1 MPRVYTRMTDEE
13 RRAAANASSRR
24 WRASLDPE
32 RRTELYRKQ
41 NLKAKYGLDQES
53 YEQLLEAQTGTCAIC
68 GDTPERSLRV
78 DHEHDSGSV
87 RGLLCHHCNI
97 GLGHFKDNIEV
108 LEAAIAYLKR
118 SKKEL

>member
-1 MPRVYTRMTDEE
+1 MPRVYARMSTED
-13 RRAAANASSRR
+13 RRAARNESSRK

-32 RRTELYRKQ
+32 RRAELYRRQ
-41 NLKAKYGLDQES
+41 NLRAKYGLDQES
-53 YEQLLEAQTGTCAIC
+53 FEEILKSQAGACAIC
-68 GDTPERSLRV
+68 GTTPERSLRV
-78 DHEHDSGSV
+78 DHEHDSDTV

-118 SKKEL
+118 SKEL